1 MKRSLVLFSLIVVG
15 AVIGAGTLVQAQF
28 GPPSPERQA
37 AIAKQLALEEAT
49 PKLQITEEVLPLMI
63 PGHTVGETEGVS
75 MNSKGH
81 LFVYS
86 RTGTGGSSRGGTAA
100 ELFEFDENMK
110 FVKQWAPDNY
120 AASFAHSVRVDRFDN
135 VWMVDEG
142 SGMIVKFDPNGM
154 VKMTLGRKPE
164 AIDYMERY
172 LERGEKVTERYP
184 VGNMGTFNRETD
196 VTWDPQDNI
205 YVSDGYGNSRVVKI
219 SKDGVWQKAVGTHG
233 SGQDQFSTPHGIAT
247 DPQGNVYVADRGNFR
262 IQIYDTDLNY
272 KKTYGGVGAPW
283 SVQVTPK
290 YIYSGD
296 GTGKLYR
303 LDHEGK
309 LLGWA
314 QTSMGH
320 GQNGCLIHELHAISD
335 NVLIKGDCSTWT
347 VEKITI
353 K

>member
-1 MKRSLVLFSLIVVG
+1 MSWLDVHFRKEIHYMKRSLVLFSFFVLGV
-15 AVIGAGTLVQAQF
+15 VIGASTLQVQAQF
-28 GPPSPERQA
+28 GPPSAERQA
-37 AIAKQLALEEAT
+37 AIAKQLALEDAT
-49 PKLQITEEVLPLMI
+49 PKLQVTEEVLSLVV
-63 PGHTVGETEGVS
+63 PGHTIGETEGVS
-75 MNSKGH
+75 KNSKGH

-100 ELFEFDENMK
+100 ELFEFDENLK
-110 FVKQWAPDNY
+110 FVKLWGPDNY
-120 AASFAHSVRVDRFDN
+120 AASFAHSVRVDKYDN

-142 SGMIVKFDPNGM
+142 SGMIVEFDPNAN

-184 VGNMGTFNRETD
+184 VGVMGTFNRETD
-196 VTWDPQDNI
+196 VAWD
-205 YVSDGYGNSRVVKI
+205 
-219 SKDGVWQKAVGTHG
+219 T
-233 SGQDQFSTPHGIAT
+233 
-247 DPQGNVYVADRGNFR
+247 QGNVYVGDRGNYR
-262 IQIYDTDLNY
+262 IQVYDTDLNF
-272 KKTYGGVGAPW
+272 KKSIGGVGAPW

-303 LDHEGK
+303 LDHDGK

-314 QTSMGH
+314 QTSLGH
-320 GQNGCLIHELHAISD
+320 GQSGCLIHEIHAVSD
-335 NVLIKGDCSTWT
+335 NVIIKGDCSTWT